1 MSFVRAC
8 LVALLAALLPIASA
22 EAAYPDHAIRV
33 IVPWAPGGTADS
45 LARLLSDKL
54 TAVLGQPVIVEN
66 KPGAAGN
73 IGADQVAKAKP
84 DGYTLLVDLMNPH
97 VSNPALYA
105 NLPFR
110 GVEDFTPIALLGYV
124 TTTMVINPSLPVNNV
139 AEFIA
144 YAKARPGQ
152 VAYASAGVGSSTHL
166 NAAVFAQMAGID
178 MLHVPYKGG
187 APALQETIAGRT
199 QVLFTAANITVQQAK
214 AGKVKILATTRAKR
228 STLLPDVP
236 TVGETVPGYD
246 ESVWF
251 GLFGP
256 ANLPPEI
263 TRALNEATNGIM
275 NAPELRKTMVEIGI
289 DVANDTPDQFA
300 AILRKDAAY
309 YTKLLHDMNIKA
321 E

>member
-1 MSFVRAC
+1 MTFIR
-8 LVALLAALLPIASA
+8 AALLSLAAVLVPLPAL
-22 EAAYPDHAIRV
+22 AAYPDHPIKI
-33 IVPWAPGGTADS
+33 IVPWAPGGTADQ
-45 LARLLSDKL
+45 LARLVSDRL
-54 TAVLGQPVIVEN
+54 TGVLGQPVIVEN

-73 IGADQVAKAKP
+73 IGADLVAKAKP

-105 NLPFR
+105 SMPFR

-124 TTTMVINPSLPVNNV
+124 TTTMVINPSLPVNSV

-144 YAKARPGQ
+144 YAKAHPGQ

-199 QVLFTAANITVQQAK
+199 QVLFTAANITVQQAQ

-228 STLLPDVP
+228 SALLPNVP

-263 TRALNEATNGIM
+263 TRALNTATNGIM
-275 NAPELRKTMVEIGI
+275 NAPSQRKTMEDIGI
-289 DVANDTPDQFA
+289 DVVNDTPEQFG
-300 AILRKDAAY
+300 AIIRKDAGH
-309 YTKLLHDMNIKA
+309 YTRLIHEMNIKA

>member
-1 MSFVRAC
+1 MTFIR
-8 LVALLAALLPIASA
+8 AALLSLAAVLLPFPAL
-22 EAAYPDHAIRV
+22 AAYPDHPLKI
-33 IVPWAPGGTADS
+33 IVPWAPGGTADQ
-45 LARLLSDKL
+45 LARLVSERL
-54 TAVLGQPVIVEN
+54 TGVLGQSVIVEN

-73 IGADQVAKAKP
+73 IGADVVAKAKP

-97 VSNPALYA
+97 VSNPALYS
-105 NLPFR
+105 NMPFR
-110 GVEDFTPIALLGYV
+110 GIEDFTPIALLGYV
-124 TTTMVINPSLPVNNV
+124 TTTMVINPSLPVNSV

-144 YAKARPGQ
+144 YAKAHPGQ

-199 QVLFTAANITVQQAK
+199 QVLFTAANITVQQAQ

-228 STLLPDVP
+228 SALLPDVP

-263 TRALNEATNGIM
+263 TRALNTATNGIM
-275 NAPELRKTMVEIGI
+275 NAPSQRKTMEDIGI
-289 DVANDTPDQFA
+289 DVVNDTPEQFG
-300 AILRKDAAY
+300 AIMRKDAAH
-309 YTKLLHDMNIKA
+309 YTKLIHEMNIKA

>member
-1 MSFVRAC
+1 MTFIR
-8 LVALLAALLPIASA
+8 AALLSLAAVLLPFPAL
-22 EAAYPDHAIRV
+22 AAYPDHPIKI
-33 IVPWAPGGTADS
+33 IVPWAPGGTADQ
-45 LARLLSDKL
+45 LARLVSERL
-54 TAVLGQPVIVEN
+54 TSVLGQSVIVEN

-73 IGADQVAKAKP
+73 IGADVVAKAKP

-97 VSNPALYA
+97 VSNPALYS
-105 NLPFR
+105 NMPFR
-110 GVEDFTPIALLGYV
+110 GIEDFTPIALLGYV
-124 TTTMVINPSLPVNNV
+124 TTTMVINPSLPVSSV

-144 YAKARPGQ
+144 YAKAHPGQ
-152 VAYASAGVGSSTHL
+152 VAYASAGVVSSTHL

-199 QVLFTAANITVQQAK
+199 QVLFTAANITVQQAQ

-228 STLLPDVP
+228 SALLPDVP

-263 TRALNEATNGIM
+263 TRALNTATNGIM
-275 NAPELRKTMVEIGI
+275 NAPSQRKTMEDIGI
-289 DVANDTPDQFA
+289 DVVNDTPEQFG
-300 AILRKDAAY
+300 AIMRKDAAH
-309 YTKLLHDMNIKA
+309 YTKLIHEMNIKA

>member
-1 MSFVRAC
+1 MTFIR
-8 LVALLAALLPIASA
+8 AALLSLAAVLLPFPAL
-22 EAAYPDHAIRV
+22 AAYPDHPIKI
-33 IVPWAPGGTADS
+33 IVPWAPGGTADQ
-45 LARLLSDKL
+45 LARLVSERL
-54 TAVLGQPVIVEN
+54 TSVLGQSVIVEN

-73 IGADQVAKAKP
+73 IGADVVAKAKP

-97 VSNPALYA
+97 VSNPALYS
-105 NLPFR
+105 NMPFR
-110 GVEDFTPIALLGYV
+110 GIEDFTPIALLGYV
-124 TTTMVINPSLPVNNV
+124 TTTMVINPSLPVSSV

-144 YAKARPGQ
+144 YAKAHPGQ

-199 QVLFTAANITVQQAK
+199 QVLFTAANITVQQAQ

-228 STLLPDVP
+228 SALLPDVP

-263 TRALNEATNGIM
+263 TRALNTATNGIM
-275 NAPELRKTMVEIGI
+275 NAPSQRKTMEDIGI
-289 DVANDTPDQFA
+289 DVVNDTPEQFG
-300 AILRKDAAY
+300 AIMRKDAAH
-309 YTKLLHDMNIKA
+309 YTKLIHEMNIKA

>member
-1 MSFVRAC
+1 MR
-8 LVALLAALLPIASA
+8 LLKLLAWFVVAAWATTPAY
-22 EAAYPDHAIRV
+22 AAYPDHPVKI

-45 LARLLSDKL
+45 LARLVADKL
-54 TAVLGQPVIVEN
+54 TGVLGQPVIVEN

-73 IGADQVAKAKP
+73 IGADLVAKAKP

-97 VSNPALYA
+97 VSNPALYS
-105 NLPFR
+105 NMPFR

-144 YAKARPGQ
+144 YAKAHPGP

-199 QVLFTAANITVQQAK
+199 QVLFTAANITVQQAQ

-228 STLLPDVP
+228 SALLPNVP
-236 TVGETVPGYD
+236 TVGETVHGYD

-263 TRALNEATNGIM
+263 TRALNTATNGIM
-275 NAPELRKTMVEIGI
+275 NAPSQRKLMEEIGI
-289 DVANDTPDQFA
+289 DVVNDTPEQFG
-300 AILRKDAAY
+300 AIMRKDAEH
-309 YTKLLHDMNIKA
+309 YTKLIHEMNIKA

>member
-1 MSFVRAC
+1 MSVVRTC
-8 LVALLAALLPIASA
+8 LVAFLAALLPMASA
-22 EAAYPDHAIRV
+22 HAAYPDHAIKV

-45 LARLLSDKL
+45 LARLLSEKL
-54 TAVLGQPVIVEN
+54 TGVLGQPVVVEN

-84 DGYTLLVDLMNPH
+84 DGYTLLVVLMNPH
-97 VSNPALYA
+97 VSNPALYS
-105 NLPFR
+105 NMPFR
-110 GVEDFTPIALLGYV
+110 GVEDFTPIAMLGYV

-144 YAKARPGQ
+144 YAKAHPGQ

-187 APALQETIAGRT
+187 APALQETIAVRT

-228 STLLPDVP
+228 SALLPDVP

-251 GLFGP
+251 ALFGP

-263 TRALNEATNGIM
+263 TRSLNEATNSIM

-289 DVANDTPDQFA
+289 DVTNDTPEQFG

-309 YTKLLHDMNIKA
+309 YTKLLHEMNIKA
-321 E
+321 D

>member
-1 MSFVRAC
+1 MALVRAA
-8 LVALLAALLPIASA
+8 LLALLAACVPLPVQ
-22 EAAYPDHAIRV
+22 AAYPEHPV
-33 IVPWAPGGTADS
+33 KIVVPFAPGGTADQ
-45 LARLLSDKL
+45 LARLLADKL
-54 TAVLGQPVIVEN
+54 TGALGQPVIVEN

-73 IGADQVAKAKP
+73 IGADQVAKARP

-97 VSNPALYA
+97 VANPVLYS

-110 GVEDFTPIALLGYV
+110 GVDDFTPIALIGYV
-124 TTTMVINPSLPVNNV
+124 TTTMVINPSLPVSDV
-139 AEFIA
+139 AQFIA
-144 YAKARPGQ
+144 YAKAHPGQ

-199 QVLFTAANITVQQAK
+199 QVLFTAANITMQQAK

-228 STLLPDVP
+228 SALLPDVP
-236 TVGETVPGYD
+236 TVAETVPGYN

-251 GLFGP
+251 GLLGP

-263 TRALNEATNGIM
+263 TRALNEASNRIM
-275 NAPELRKTMVEIGI
+275 NAPELHKTMEEVGI
-289 DVANDTPDQFA
+289 DVANDTPEQFMA
-300 AILRKDAAY
+300 TLRKDADY
-309 YTKLLHDMNIKA
+309 YAKLLREMNIKA

>member
-1 MSFVRAC
+1 MSIVRAG
-8 LVALLAALLPIASA
+8 LLALLAACLPVHAH
-22 EAAYPDHAIRV
+22 AAYPDHAIRI
-33 IVPWAPGGTADS
+33 IVPFAPGGTADQ
-45 LARLLSDKL
+45 LARLLADKL
-54 TAVLGQPVIVEN
+54 TGVLGQPILVEN

-73 IGADQVAKAKP
+73 IGADLVAKAKP

-97 VSNPALYA
+97 VANPVLYS

-110 GVEDFTPIALLGYV
+110 GVDDFTPIALLGYV
-124 TTTMVINPSLPVNNV
+124 TTTMVINPALPVNNV
-139 AEFIA
+139 SEFIA
-144 YAKARPGQ
+144 YAKAHPGQ

-236 TVGETVPGYD
+236 TVAETVPGYN

-251 GLFGP
+251 GLLGP

-263 TRALNEATNGIM
+263 TRALNEASNRIM
-275 NAPELRKTMVEIGI
+275 NAPELHKTMEEVGI
-289 DVANDTPDQFA
+289 DVANDTPEQFA
-300 AILRKDAAY
+300 ATLRKDADY
-309 YTKLLHDMNIKA
+309 YAKLLRDMNIKA

>member
-1 MSFVRAC
+1 MTFIR
-8 LVALLAALLPIASA
+8 AALLSLAAVLLPFPAL
-22 EAAYPDHAIRV
+22 AAYPDHPIKI
-33 IVPWAPGGTADS
+33 IVPWAPGGTADQ
-45 LARLLSDKL
+45 LARLVSERL
-54 TAVLGQPVIVEN
+54 TGVLGQSVIVEN

-73 IGADQVAKAKP
+73 IGADVVAKAKP

-97 VSNPALYA
+97 VSNPALYS
-105 NLPFR
+105 NMPFR
-110 GVEDFTPIALLGYV
+110 GIEDFTPIALLGYV
-124 TTTMVINPSLPVNNV
+124 TTTMVINPSLPVSSV

-144 YAKARPGQ
+144 YAKAHPGQ

-199 QVLFTAANITVQQAK
+199 QVLFTAANITVQQAQ

-228 STLLPDVP
+228 SALLPDVP

-263 TRALNEATNGIM
+263 TRALNTATNGIM
-275 NAPELRKTMVEIGI
+275 NAPSQRKTMEDIGI
-289 DVANDTPDQFA
+289 DVVNDTPEQFG
-300 AILRKDAAY
+300 AIMRKDAAH
-309 YTKLLHDMNIKA
+309 YTKLIHEMNIKA

>member
-1 MSFVRAC
+1 MSHLRAA
-8 LVALLAALLPIASA
+8 LLALLAACLPLPAH
-22 EAAYPDHAIRV
+22 AAYPDHPVKI
-33 IVPWAPGGTADS
+33 IVPFAPGGTADQ
-45 LARLLSDKL
+45 LARLLADKL
-54 TAVLGQPVIVEN
+54 TGVLGQPVVVEN

-73 IGADQVAKAKP
+73 IGADLVAKAKP

-97 VSNPALYA
+97 VANPALYA
-105 NLPFR
+105 NMPFR
-110 GVEDFTPIALLGYV
+110 GVEDFTPIAMLGYV

-144 YAKARPGQ
+144 YAKAHPGQ

-199 QVLFTAANITVQQAK
+199 QVLFTAANITMQQAK
-214 AGKVKILATTRAKR
+214 AGKVKILATTRAQR
-228 STLLPDVP
+228 SPLLPDVP
-236 TVGETVPGYD
+236 TVGETVPGYN

-263 TRALNEATNGIM
+263 TRALNQASNGIM
-275 NAPELRKTMVEIGI
+275 NAPALHKTMEEIGI
-289 DVANDTPDQFA
+289 DVGNDTPEQFA
-300 AILRKDAAY
+300 ATLRKDADY
-309 YTKLLHDMNIKA
+309 YTKMLREMNIKA

>member
-1 MSFVRAC
+1 MTFIR
-8 LVALLAALLPIASA
+8 AALLSLAAVLLPFPAL
-22 EAAYPDHAIRV
+22 AAYPDHPLKI
-33 IVPWAPGGTADS
+33 IVPWAPGGTADQ
-45 LARLLSDKL
+45 LARLVSERL
-54 TAVLGQPVIVEN
+54 TGVLGQSVIVEN

-73 IGADQVAKAKP
+73 IGADVVAKAKP

-97 VSNPALYA
+97 VSNPALYS
-105 NLPFR
+105 NMPFR
-110 GVEDFTPIALLGYV
+110 GIEDFTPIALLGYV
-124 TTTMVINPSLPVNNV
+124 TTTMVINPSLPVSSV

-144 YAKARPGQ
+144 YAKAHPGQ

-199 QVLFTAANITVQQAK
+199 QVLFTAANITVQQAQ

-228 STLLPDVP
+228 SALLPDVP
-236 TVGETVPGYD
+236 TVAETVPGYD

-263 TRALNEATNGIM
+263 TRALNTATNGIM
-275 NAPELRKTMVEIGI
+275 NAPSQRKTMEDIGI
-289 DVANDTPDQFA
+289 DVVNDTPEQFG
-300 AILRKDAAY
+300 AIMRKDAAH
-309 YTKLLHDMNIKA
+309 YTKLIHEMNIKA

>member
-1 MSFVRAC
+1 MTFIR
-8 LVALLAALLPIASA
+8 AALLSLAAVLLPFPAL
-22 EAAYPDHAIRV
+22 AAYPDHPLKI
-33 IVPWAPGGTADS
+33 IVPWAPGGTADQ
-45 LARLLSDKL
+45 LARLVSERL
-54 TAVLGQPVIVEN
+54 TSVLGQSVIVEN

-73 IGADQVAKAKP
+73 IGADVVAKAKP

-97 VSNPALYA
+97 VSNPALYS
-105 NLPFR
+105 NMPFR
-110 GVEDFTPIALLGYV
+110 GIEDFTPIALLGYV
-124 TTTMVINPSLPVNNV
+124 TTTMVINPSLPVSSV

-144 YAKARPGQ
+144 YAKAHPGQ

-199 QVLFTAANITVQQAK
+199 QVLFTAANITVQQAQ

-228 STLLPDVP
+228 SALLPDVP

-263 TRALNEATNGIM
+263 TRALNTATNGIM
-275 NAPELRKTMVEIGI
+275 NAPSQRKTMEDIGI
-289 DVANDTPDQFA
+289 DVVNDTPEQFG
-300 AILRKDAAY
+300 AIMRKDAAH
-309 YTKLLHDMNIKA
+309 YTKLIHEMNIKA

>member
-1 MSFVRAC
+1 MR
-8 LVALLAALLPIASA
+8 LLKLLACIVVAACTWTPAY
-22 EAAYPDHAIRV
+22 AAYPDHPVRI

-45 LARLLSDKL
+45 LARLVADKL
-54 TAVLGQPVIVEN
+54 TAALGQPFVVEN

-73 IGADQVAKAKP
+73 IGADFVAKAKP

-97 VSNPALYA
+97 VSNPAIYA
-105 NLPFR
+105 NMPFR
-110 GVEDFTPIALLGYV
+110 GIEDFSPIALLGYV
-124 TTTMVINPSLPVNNV
+124 TTTMVVNPSLPVNNV

-144 YAKARPGQ
+144 YAKAHPGQ

-166 NAAVFAQMAGID
+166 NAAVFAHMAGID

-187 APALQETIAGRT
+187 APALQDTIAGRT

-214 AGKVKILATTRAKR
+214 AGKIRILATTRAKR
-228 STLLPDVP
+228 SALLPDVP

-263 TRALNEATNGIM
+263 TRALNTATNGIM
-275 NAPELRKTMVEIGI
+275 NAPSQRKTMEDIGI
-289 DVANDTPDQFA
+289 DVANDSPEQFA
-300 AILRKDAAY
+300 AILRKDSSH
-309 YTKLLHDMNIKA
+309 YTKLVHELNIKA
-321 E
+321 D

>member
-1 MSFVRAC
+1 MTFIR
-8 LVALLAALLPIASA
+8 AALLSLAAVLLPFPAL
-22 EAAYPDHAIRV
+22 AAYPDHPIKI
-33 IVPWAPGGTADS
+33 IVPWAPGGTADQ
-45 LARLLSDKL
+45 LARLVSERL
-54 TAVLGQPVIVEN
+54 TSVLGQSVIVEN

-73 IGADQVAKAKP
+73 IGADVVAKAKP

-97 VSNPALYA
+97 VSNPALYS
-105 NLPFR
+105 NMPFR
-110 GVEDFTPIALLGYV
+110 GIEDFTPIALLGYV
-124 TTTMVINPSLPVNNV
+124 TTTMVINPSLPVSSV

-144 YAKARPGQ
+144 YAKAHPGQ

-178 MLHVPYKGG
+178 MMHVPYKGG

-199 QVLFTAANITVQQAK
+199 QVLFTAANITVQQAQ

-228 STLLPDVP
+228 SALLPDVP

-263 TRALNEATNGIM
+263 TRALNTATNGIM
-275 NAPELRKTMVEIGI
+275 NAPSQRKTMEDIGI
-289 DVANDTPDQFA
+289 DVVNDTPEQFG
-300 AILRKDAAY
+300 AIMRKDAAH
-309 YTKLLHDMNIKA
+309 YTKLIHEMNIKA

>member
-1 MSFVRAC
+1 MTFIR
-8 LVALLAALLPIASA
+8 AALLSFAAMLLPFPAL
-22 EAAYPDHAIRV
+22 AAYPDHPIKI
-33 IVPWAPGGTADS
+33 IVPWAPGGTADQ
-45 LARLLSDKL
+45 LARLVSERL
-54 TAVLGQPVIVEN
+54 TGVLGQSVIVEN

-73 IGADQVAKAKP
+73 IGADVVAKAKP

-97 VSNPALYA
+97 VSNPALYS
-105 NLPFR
+105 NMPFR
-110 GVEDFTPIALLGYV
+110 GIEDFTPIALLGYV
-124 TTTMVINPSLPVNNV
+124 TTTMVINPSLPVNSV

-144 YAKARPGQ
+144 YAKAHPGQ

-199 QVLFTAANITVQQAK
+199 QVLFTAANITVQQAQ

-228 STLLPDVP
+228 SALLPDVP

-263 TRALNEATNGIM
+263 TRALNTATNGIM
-275 NAPELRKTMVEIGI
+275 NAPSQRKTMEDIGI
-289 DVANDTPDQFA
+289 DVVNDTPEQFG
-300 AILRKDAAY
+300 AIMRKDAAH
-309 YTKLLHDMNIKA
+309 YTKLIHEMNIKA

>member
-1 MSFVRAC
+1 MTFIR
-8 LVALLAALLPIASA
+8 AALLSLAAVLLPFPAL
-22 EAAYPDHAIRV
+22 AAYPDHPLKI
-33 IVPWAPGGTADS
+33 IVPWAPGGTADQ
-45 LARLLSDKL
+45 LARLVSERL
-54 TAVLGQPVIVEN
+54 TSVLGQSVIVEN

-73 IGADQVAKAKP
+73 IGADVVAKAKP

-97 VSNPALYA
+97 VSNPALYS
-105 NLPFR
+105 NMPFR
-110 GVEDFTPIALLGYV
+110 GIEDFTPIALLGYV
-124 TTTMVINPSLPVNNV
+124 TTTMVINPSLPVSSV

-144 YAKARPGQ
+144 YAKAHPGQ

-199 QVLFTAANITVQQAK
+199 QVLFTAANITVQQAQ

-228 STLLPDVP
+228 SALLPDVP
-236 TVGETVPGYD
+236 TVAETVPGYD

-263 TRALNEATNGIM
+263 TRALNTATNGIM
-275 NAPELRKTMVEIGI
+275 NAPSQRKTMEDIGI
-289 DVANDTPDQFA
+289 DVVNDTPEQFG
-300 AILRKDAAY
+300 AIMRKDAAH
-309 YTKLLHDMNIKA
+309 YTKLIHEMNIKA

>member
-1 MSFVRAC
+1 MTFIR
-8 LVALLAALLPIASA
+8 AALLSLAAVLLPFPAL
-22 EAAYPDHAIRV
+22 AAYPDHPIKI
-33 IVPWAPGGTADS
+33 IVPWAPGGTADQ
-45 LARLLSDKL
+45 LARLVSERL
-54 TAVLGQPVIVEN
+54 TGVLGQSVIVEN

-73 IGADQVAKAKP
+73 IGADVVAKAKP

-97 VSNPALYA
+97 VSNPALYS
-105 NLPFR
+105 NMPFR
-110 GVEDFTPIALLGYV
+110 GIEDFTPIALLGYV
-124 TTTMVINPSLPVNNV
+124 TTTMVINPSLPVSSV

-144 YAKARPGQ
+144 YAKAHPGQ

-199 QVLFTAANITVQQAK
+199 QVLFTAANITVQQAQ

-228 STLLPDVP
+228 SALLPDVP

-263 TRALNEATNGIM
+263 TRALNTATNGIM
-275 NAPELRKTMVEIGI
+275 NAPSQRKTMEDIGI
-289 DVANDTPDQFA
+289 DVVNATPEQFG
-300 AILRKDAAY
+300 AIMRKDAAH
-309 YTKLLHDMNIKA
+309 YTKLIHEMNIKA

>member
-1 MSFVRAC
+1 MLPVRAW
-8 LVALLAALLPIASA
+8 LAALVAALVPIASA
-22 EAAYPDHAIRV
+22 QAAYPDHAIRV

-45 LARLLSDKL
+45 LARLLSEKL
-54 TAVLGQPVIVEN
+54 TVVLGQPVIVEN

-97 VSNPALYA
+97 VSNPALYP
-105 NLPFR
+105 NMPFR
-110 GVEDFTPIALLGYV
+110 GVEDFTPIAMLGYV
-124 TTTMVINPSLPVNNV
+124 TTTMVINPSLPVSNV

-144 YAKARPGQ
+144 YAKAHPGQ

-178 MLHVPYKGG
+178 LLHVPYKGG

-228 STLLPDVP
+228 SPLLPDVP

-251 GLFGP
+251 ALLGP

-263 TRALNEATNGIM
+263 MRALNEATNGIM

-289 DVANDTPDQFA
+289 DVANDTPEQFA
-300 AILRKDAAY
+300 ATLRKDAAY
-309 YTKLLHDMNIKA
+309 YTKLLHDMNIKG

>member
-1 MSFVRAC
+1 MR
-8 LVALLAALLPIASA
+8 LLKLLACIVVAAWTVTPAY
-22 EAAYPDHAIRV
+22 AAYPDHPV
-33 IVPWAPGGTADS
+33 KLIVPWAPGGTADS
-45 LARLLSDKL
+45 LARLVADKL
-54 TAVLGQPVIVEN
+54 TAALGQPFIVEN

-73 IGADQVAKAKP
+73 IGADLVAKAKP

-97 VSNPALYA
+97 VSNPALYSHM
-105 NLPFR
+105 PFR
-110 GVEDFTPIALLGYV
+110 GIEDFTPIALLGYV

-144 YAKARPGQ
+144 YAKAHPGQ
-152 VAYASAGVGSSTHL
+152 IAYASAGVGSSTHL

-199 QVLFTAANITVQQAK
+199 QVLFTAANITVQQAQ

-228 STLLPDVP
+228 SALLPNVP

-263 TRALNEATNGIM
+263 TGALNKATNDIM
-275 NAPELRKTMVEIGI
+275 NAPAQHKMMQDIGI
-289 DVANDTPDQFA
+289 DVTNDSPEQFL
-300 AILRKDAAY
+300 AIMRKDAEH
-309 YTKLLHDMNIKA
+309 YTKLIHQMNIKA
-321 E
+321 D

>member
-1 MSFVRAC
+1 MTFIR
-8 LVALLAALLPIASA
+8 AALLSLAAVLLPFPAL
-22 EAAYPDHAIRV
+22 AAYPDHPIKI
-33 IVPWAPGGTADS
+33 IVPWAPGGTADQ
-45 LARLLSDKL
+45 LARLVSERL
-54 TAVLGQPVIVEN
+54 TSVLGQSVIVEN

-73 IGADQVAKAKP
+73 IGADVVAKAKP

-97 VSNPALYA
+97 VSNPALYS
-105 NLPFR
+105 NMPFR
-110 GVEDFTPIALLGYV
+110 GIEDFTPIALLGYV
-124 TTTMVINPSLPVNNV
+124 TTTMVINPSLPVSSV

-144 YAKARPGQ
+144 YAKAHPGQ

-199 QVLFTAANITVQQAK
+199 QVLFTAANITVQQAQ

-228 STLLPDVP
+228 SALLPDVP
-236 TVGETVPGYD
+236 TVAETVPGYD

-263 TRALNEATNGIM
+263 TRALNTATNGIM
-275 NAPELRKTMVEIGI
+275 NAPSQRKTMEDIGI
-289 DVANDTPDQFA
+289 DVVNDTPEQFG
-300 AILRKDAAY
+300 AIMRKDAAH
-309 YTKLLHDMNIKA
+309 YTKLIHEMNIKA

>member
-1 MSFVRAC
+1 MTFIR
-8 LVALLAALLPIASA
+8 AALLSLAAVLLPFPAL
-22 EAAYPDHAIRV
+22 AAYPDHPLKI
-33 IVPWAPGGTADS
+33 IVPWAPGGTADQ
-45 LARLLSDKL
+45 LARLVSERL
-54 TAVLGQPVIVEN
+54 TGVLGQSVIVEN

-73 IGADQVAKAKP
+73 IGADVVAKAKP

-97 VSNPALYA
+97 VSNPALYS
-105 NLPFR
+105 NMPFR
-110 GVEDFTPIALLGYV
+110 GIEDFTPIALLGYV
-124 TTTMVINPSLPVNNV
+124 TTTMVINPSLPVSSV

-144 YAKARPGQ
+144 YAKAHPGQ

-199 QVLFTAANITVQQAK
+199 QVLFTAANITVQQAQ

-228 STLLPDVP
+228 SALLPDVP

-263 TRALNEATNGIM
+263 TRALNTATNGIM
-275 NAPELRKTMVEIGI
+275 NAPSQRKTMEDIGI
-289 DVANDTPDQFA
+289 DVVNDTPEQFG
-300 AILRKDAAY
+300 AIMRKDAAH
-309 YTKLLHDMNIKA
+309 YTKLIHEMNIKA

>member
-1 MSFVRAC
+1 MTFIR
-8 LVALLAALLPIASA
+8 AALLSLAAVLLPFPAL
-22 EAAYPDHAIRV
+22 AAYPDHPIKI
-33 IVPWAPGGTADS
+33 IVPWAPGGTADQ
-45 LARLLSDKL
+45 LARLVSERL
-54 TAVLGQPVIVEN
+54 TGVLGQSVIVEN

-73 IGADQVAKAKP
+73 IGADVVAKAKP

-97 VSNPALYA
+97 VSNPALYS
-105 NLPFR
+105 NMPFR
-110 GVEDFTPIALLGYV
+110 GIEDFTPIALLGYV
-124 TTTMVINPSLPVNNV
+124 TTTMVINPSLPVSSV

-144 YAKARPGQ
+144 YAKAHPGQ

-199 QVLFTAANITVQQAK
+199 QVLFTAANITVQQAQ

-228 STLLPDVP
+228 SALLPDVP
-236 TVGETVPGYD
+236 TVAETVPGYD

-263 TRALNEATNGIM
+263 TRALNTATNGIM
-275 NAPELRKTMVEIGI
+275 NAPSQRKTMEDIGI
-289 DVANDTPDQFA
+289 DVVNDTPEQFG
-300 AILRKDAAY
+300 AIMRKDAAH
-309 YTKLLHDMNIKA
+309 YTKLIHEMNIKA

>member
-1 MSFVRAC
+1 MTFIR
-8 LVALLAALLPIASA
+8 AALLSLAAVLLPFPAL
-22 EAAYPDHAIRV
+22 AAYPDHPIKI
-33 IVPWAPGGTADS
+33 IVPWAPGGTADQ
-45 LARLLSDKL
+45 LARLVSERL
-54 TAVLGQPVIVEN
+54 TSVLGQSVIVEN

-73 IGADQVAKAKP
+73 IGADVVAKAKP

-97 VSNPALYA
+97 VSNPALYS
-105 NLPFR
+105 NMPFR
-110 GVEDFTPIALLGYV
+110 GIEDFTPIALLGYV
-124 TTTMVINPSLPVNNV
+124 TTTMVINPSLPVSSV

-144 YAKARPGQ
+144 YAKAHPGQ

-199 QVLFTAANITVQQAK
+199 QVLFTAANITVQQAQ

-228 STLLPDVP
+228 SALLPDVP
-236 TVGETVPGYD
+236 TVGETVSGYD

-263 TRALNEATNGIM
+263 TRALNTATNGIM
-275 NAPELRKTMVEIGI
+275 NAPSQRKTMEDIGI
-289 DVANDTPDQFA
+289 DVVNDTPEQFG
-300 AILRKDAAY
+300 AIMRKDAAH
-309 YTKLLHDMNIKA
+309 YTKLIHEMNIKA